1 MSARTVSLI
10 HGTRRLYR
18 LRPNRQW
25 MYALRDDLLAD
36 GFVGVSCFEWGGG
49 VLRGFLA
56 VDAPRYAN
64 ELRRTA
70 NGRQVS
76 IVAKSLGGIIAERA
90 IALLQNDVRIDVF
103 LRIAVP
109 DARTAMW
116 LPNVNRIVNVISPSD
131 RLYRAGRL
139 VAPLFLHETPTGRVA
154 DTIVLP
160 GLSHYA
166 LTERTR
172 CERTT
177 TYELYRRILSGQAIA
192 R

>member
-1 MSARTVSLI
+1 
-10 HGTRRLYR
+10 
-18 LRPNRQW
+18 
-25 MYALRDDLLAD
+25 MYVLSRDLLAD
-36 GFVGVSCFEWGGG
+36 GFGRASCFEWSGG

-64 ELRRTA
+64 ELRRVA
-70 NGRQVS
+70 NGHSVS
-76 IVAKSLGGIIAERA
+76 IVAKSVGGIIAERA
-90 IALLQNDVRIDVF
+90 ITLLRNDVEIDVF

-109 DARTAMW
+109 DARTALR
-116 LPNVNRIVNVISPSD
+116 LPNVNRIVNVISTSD

-139 VAPLFLHETPTGRVA
+139 IAPLFLRETPRAGVPE
-154 DTIVLP
+154 TIVLP

-166 LTERTR
+166 LTERTL

-177 TYELYRRILSGQAIA
+177 TYELYRRILSGQVIA